1 MYPQNRTHRRTELAT
16 CPSGARRSTWSTP
29 KSMSAIPAE
38 YCRYRSACQ
47 KRSEERSE
55 GNRAG
60 DDALFFGAVAEY
72 IMIKGSAY

>member
-1 MYPQNRTHRRTELAT
+1 MDVF
-16 CPSGARRSTWSTP
+16 
-29 KSMSAIPAE
+29 AILFDA
-38 YCRYRSACQ
+38 
-47 KRSEERSE
+47 E